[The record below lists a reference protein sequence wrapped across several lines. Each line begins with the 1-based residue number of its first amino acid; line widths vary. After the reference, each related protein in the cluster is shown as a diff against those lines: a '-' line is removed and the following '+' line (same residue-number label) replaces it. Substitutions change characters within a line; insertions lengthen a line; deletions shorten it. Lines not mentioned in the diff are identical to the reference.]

1 MPRRRGFYEPEDLG
15 RGQDRRDAARP
26 GRRFHVY
33 VLGTDY
39 GHYVGHT
46 AHVPA
51 RLRRHRRGEVPS
63 TAGGDP
69 SLLWSSGPL
78 STRKDAASFEAALK
92 ALRQQ
97 RAPRF
102 AEITGLDPIPFR
114 SAGRGGARRGR
125 RPAARRRGR
134 RLRGLRR
141 LLGGRRRRRLW
152 LILALAAILLARAA
166 GDAIGSAPF

>member
-26 GRRFHVY
+26 GRRFRVY

-51 RLRRHRRGEVPS
+51 RLRQHRRGEVPS

-69 SLLWSSGPL
+69 SLLWTSGPL
-78 STRKDAASFEAALK
+78 PTRRDAASFEAALK
-92 ALRQQ
+92 ALRQK

-114 SAGRGGARRGR
+114 SAGRRGARR
-125 RPAARRRGR
+125 AQRRGR
-134 RLRGLRR
+134 GLRRLRRLRR

-166 GDAIGSAPF
+166 GDAMGSAPF

>member
-15 RGQDRRDAARP
+15 CDQDRRDAARP

-51 RLRRHRRGEVPS
+51 RLRQHRRGEVPS
-63 TAGGDP
+63 TAGGNP

-78 STRKDAASFEAALK
+78 PTRRNAASFEAALK
-92 ALRQQ
+92 ALRQ
-97 RAPRF
+97 RRSPRF
-102 AEITGLDPIPFR
+102 AEITGVEPLPFR
-114 SAGRGGARRGR
+114 SLRRRGGRRGL

-134 RLRGLRR
+134 GLRG

-166 GDAIGSAPF
+166 GDAWGGPPF